1 MTQQTLVNR
10 FVISTFVMLYL
21 IVSII
26 STIHVI
32 DFFSMSNPYWLAVS
46 LAIAFEV
53 GAAASLASLIALD
66 KMNKSLVWAL
76 FITIT
81 LMQMQGNMYYAFK
94 NLNGYDSW
102 VQLFN
107 LVEEDPLYQKR
118 ILSFVSGAILPLVAL
133 GFIKSLVDYIKPEK
147 EHNAPIEEQVESM
160 RKVKLNKE
168 ISKYIAEKSD
178 PEIIKPRGGEFV
190 QPVGQGFSVGKVS
203 NQADQIDLAEDF
215 LEILGEDYFTDLGLK
230 KSEISGFIFH
240 VMNGLDLKNAYKY
253 GYLKGSDIAQ
263 FRKQAEIKINDF
275 RKFPEYFEKLSSD
288 KDKKIAMFCT
298 GGIRCEKAASYLFKR
313 GFKNVYQL
321 KGGILNYLN
330 KIPSKKSLWNG
341 ECFVFD
347 ERITVVNNSKIG
359 NYLMCAGC
367 RTPISK
373 KDIQS
378 PKYEKD
384 VSCPKCFD
392 KLTEK
397 QKYRFRMRASQKLN
411 GKLKTNL
418 LQRASV

>member
-94 NLNGYDSW
+94 NLNGYESW
-102 VQLFN
+102 IQLFN

-147 EHNAPIEEQVESM
+147 TKELKDIEVNEP
-160 RKVKLNKE
+160 L
-168 ISKYIAEKSD
+168 I
-178 PEIIKPRGGEFV
+178 
-190 QPVGQGFSVGKVS
+190 VS
-203 NQADQIDLAEDF
+203 HSS
-215 LEILGEDYFTDLGLK
+215 EILEGPKGNYGPDDSGLHGISSEESAESILGLTVEEEPSVETYAK
-230 KSEISGFIFH
+230 VIKNED
-240 VMNGLDLKNAYKY
+240 DLNE
-253 GYLKGSDIAQ
+253 YLA
-263 FRKQAEIKINDF
+263 
-275 RKFPEYFEKLSSD
+275 
-288 KDKKIAMFCT
+288 
-298 GGIRCEKAASYLFKR
+298 KR
-313 GFKNVYQL
+313 NEV
-321 KGGILNYLN
+321 KGGLIN
-330 KIPSKKSLWNG
+330 KSS
-341 ECFVFD
+341 
-347 ERITVVNNSKIG
+347 
-359 NYLMCAGC
+359 
-367 RTPISK
+367 
-373 KDIQS
+373 
-378 PKYEKD
+378 EKRNI
-384 VSCPKCFD
+384 
-392 KLTEK
+392 KLEDDARPTG
-397 QKYRFRMRASQKLN
+397 FTGA
-411 GKLKTNL
+411 
-418 LQRASV
+418 